1 MKLVDIE
8 RLNSKQKLLFFAT
21 CLVLLIVISTVL
33 MSFRLGY
40 DVIDYKKEN
49 AYTFIFNST
58 EDNDRNTYWTLNSII
73 LPFLESYQTVENMDI
88 SDLIEYKYD
97 GYSLDDYYKALDT
110 DYKKYLGKKK
120 YLEVSKKMM
129 EKMVSRNENGFV
141 LKKEDL
147 IKRIYKLN
155 LYDNAYLCELNT
167 VDKSSTAYIG
177 IILDTEKSKYSIFY
191 IE

>member
-33 MSFRLGY
+33 MSLRLGY

-58 EDNDRNTYWTLNSII
+58 EDNDRNTYWTLNNII

-88 SDLIEYKYD
+88 SDLIEYKYN

-167 VDKSSTAYIG
+167 VDKSSNAYIG